1 MCRHRIVRTREE
13 KLSHADSQ
21 TQKLVFL
28 SSWSHFLFQSLL
40 LVRPFDFLVTQKK
53 NISSCAL
60 SEIFLAGVMSDE
72 GGKGKKKCI
81 ESRAFHLNRFF
92 RDLRNKS
99 PVERGKATRNP
110 NFSFWLG
117 EEFSRYSPLPSFAA
131 GSTTSKVCFFFEF
144 LIFFGNRR
152 KANCNFVFFWLRC
165 FSSSPSRC

>member
-53 NISSCAL
+53 KISSCAL

-72 GGKGKKKCI
+72 GGKGKKNVS
-81 ESRAFHLNRFF
+81 SREPFTWTVSFETCEINHPSNEEKQRGIRIFHSDWEKNSRDILRF
-92 RDLRNKS
+92 LLS
-99 PVERGKATRNP
+99 LPVQQQVKFASFLS
-110 NFSFWLG
+110 FSF
-117 EEFSRYSPLPSFAA
+117 
-131 GSTTSKVCFFFEF
+131 
-144 LIFFGNRR
+144 FFGNRR